1 MVKKL
6 EENGMESRV
15 YKRYMDDRNVIMNAS
30 VAGLGFEEGNVIQ
43 DENFAQIEQNLEPY
57 KRCMLLFQ
65 SIGNSMHPS
74 IRLEV
79 DYPSRHEDGRLLI
92 HVLDLKVWIEKR
104 RCVGDGGQ
112 DHDVQVVL
120 HEFYYKDVAS
130 KSVINARSALP
141 WSCKRTILMQVLRT
155 FLTVAESYLGR
166 LFCSCQP
173 HDIMSSILRL

>member
-1 MVKKL
+1 MVGKT
-6 EENGMESRV
+6 MM
-15 YKRYMDDRNVIMNAS
+15 YKSCYMSSTTKIFP
-30 VAGLGFEEGNVIQ
+30 L
-43 DENFAQIEQNLEPY
+43 NL
-57 KRCMLLFQ
+57 LLFQ
-65 SIGNSMHPS
+65 SIGNSIHPS

-173 HDIMSSILRL
+173 HDVMSSILGL

>member
-15 YKRYMDDRNVIMNAS
+15 YKRYMDDINVIMNAS
-30 VAGLGFEEGNVIQ
+30 AAGLGFEEGNVIQ

-92 HVLDLKVWIEKR
+92 LDLKV
-104 RCVGDGGQ
+104 
-112 DHDVQVVL
+112 
-120 HEFYYKDVAS
+120 
-130 KSVINARSALP
+130 
-141 WSCKRTILMQVLRT
+141 
-155 FLTVAESYLGR
+155 
-166 LFCSCQP
+166 
-173 HDIMSSILRL
+173 

>member
-1 MVKKL
+1 MPVTTIGLELTGVLAQLFMVWWDRQMVKKL

-15 YKRYMDDRNVIMNAS
+15 YKRYMDDINVIMNAS
-30 VAGLGFEEGNVIQ
+30 AAGLGFEEGNVIQ

-92 HVLDLKVWIEKR
+92 LDLKV
-104 RCVGDGGQ
+104 
-112 DHDVQVVL
+112 
-120 HEFYYKDVAS
+120 
-130 KSVINARSALP
+130 
-141 WSCKRTILMQVLRT
+141 
-155 FLTVAESYLGR
+155 
-166 LFCSCQP
+166 
-173 HDIMSSILRL
+173 